1 MFRPRY
7 QSPQVRAR
15 RAAAVIAAILV
26 AGSSLDRAL
35 ADTAAPVRQQA
46 SKPET
51 TGVLSG
57 LVIGAAAAGPVGA
70 IAGAAAGG
78 WFGDRLHREKKL
90 AQSLSRALK
99 TQQAERSRMSAEIE
113 RLNSAL
119 ARVDGQ
125 LTDRSQALAE
135 LRADSIPLNALAA
148 NVYFRTRDTALDTP
162 DYDQLR
168 RLGAVLAQRTGR
180 VVFVTGYADARGAAG
195 YNFELSTARSEAVA
209 DALVEGGLARGQVE
223 VVGAGA
229 PASSDC
235 LRDVD
240 RCALE
245 RRVTVRMVASG
256 DDASEAAGADVVAQV
271 TP

>member
-1 MFRPRY
+1 MFHPRY
-7 QSPQVRAR
+7 QSPHVRAR
-15 RAAAVIAAILV
+15 RVAAVIAAILI

-35 ADTAAPVRQQA
+35 ADTAAPVRQKA

-57 LVIGAAAAGPVGA
+57 LAIGAAAAGPIGA

-78 WFGDRLHREKKL
+78 WLGDRLHREKQL
-90 AQSLSRALK
+90 AQSLLAG
-99 TQQAERSRMSAEIE
+99 RSRMSSEIE

-119 ARVDGQ
+119 ARIDAQ
-125 LTDRSQALAE
+125 LTDRSQALAD
-135 LRADSIPLNALAA
+135 LRASSIPLNELAA
-148 NVYFRTRDTALDTP
+148 NVHFRTRDTSLEARDH
-162 DYDQLR
+162 DQLR
-168 RLGAVLAQRTGR
+168 QLGAVLAQRTDR

-195 YNFELSTARSEAVA
+195 YNFELSTARAEAVA
-209 DALVEGGLARGQVE
+209 AAMVEGGLARGQVV

-235 LRDVD
+235 LIDAD

-245 RRVTVRMVASG
+245 RRVTVRMVASA
-256 DDASEAAGADVVAQV
+256 DAGGEDADVVAQV